1 MIGINDVIDLFI
13 LLCHFVE
20 LSSGNQSSS
29 SFESSDKV
37 AIFVSECHSCNFQFL
52 VWCRFEHR
60 FKFINFIFHFGRD
73 MVKQVV
79 FYCSILSALFVV
91 LVLFIG
97 NSHLDRVICWS
108 ASIDIPLFV
117 LSILHVLP
125 KPDNQ
130 VEHKWHHDSNK
141 NDYYWSLLCFNLIF
155 NGNLALSLNVNL
167 SKQIIIQSITIFLLL
182 FRMGRNIFIHIR
194 R

>member
-1 MIGINDVIDLFI
+1 
-13 LLCHFVE
+13 
-20 LSSGNQSSS
+20 
-29 SFESSDKV
+29 
-37 AIFVSECHSCNFQFL
+37 
-52 VWCRFEHR
+52 
-60 FKFINFIFHFGRD
+60 

-130 VEHKWHHDSNK
+130 VEHK
-141 NDYYWSLLCFNLIF
+141 
-155 NGNLALSLNVNL
+155 
-167 SKQIIIQSITIFLLL
+167 
-182 FRMGRNIFIHIR
+182 
-194 R
+194 